1 MATLSHPAVMSH
13 VTEILE
19 VAHSIL
25 RRTGNHDLVQKIM
38 ILEGYLDLRQMNPD
52 RTYDDIIQKALDD
65 LTALVH
71 LLLEGETAEINRQSV
86 RSVSRLALPQDI

>member
-25 RRTGNHDLVQKIM
+25 RRTGNHDLVQKVM
-38 ILEGYLDLRQMNPD
+38 ILEGYLEPTMTSFRRPSM
-52 RTYDDIIQKALDD
+52 I
-65 LTALVH
+65 
-71 LLLEGETAEINRQSV
+71 
-86 RSVSRLALPQDI
+86 